1 MRKAHRSLFVMIERD
16 KLSIHSEKEKID
28 KLSVLLESLQYQ
40 KQTLTNNIRVCQ
52 SVQLLGTDRL
62 SFGQE
67 MLRRDLIVEKDSLR
81 GRYFIS

>member
-1 MRKAHRSLFVMIERD
+1 MIERD